1 MAVFSA
7 AARDFFLALPS
18 EVPFENRLVIGD
30 EPYVVPLVEA
40 YLREQGYLVILADTH
55 RAGSV
60 RGGTRR
66 ITTPGRDR

>member
-1 MAVFSA
+1 MV
-7 AARDFFLALPS
+7 
-18 EVPFENRLVIGD
+18 GD

-55 RAGSV
+55 RRSFV
-60 RGGTRR
+60 RGGPWR